1 MTCNYHLSGLE
12 KVLYLPV
19 TMNERSLILGL
30 KKGDHDSYE
39 TLFDLYYAK
48 FVNFADALIRDRT
61 AAKDI
66 VQEAFIRIWLN
77 RDKLN
82 ENQSIENYIYV
93 IVTRLVINHIRDS
106 KKADSLESEKA
117 QAVQSTTW
125 GGQDLIVVANET
137 RSRICAAVAKMP
149 SQRRAI
155 FMMSRDKGMSN
166 KEIAESLQI
175 SVKTVERHM
184 TLALA
189 ELRENIS

>member
-1 MTCNYHLSGLE
+1 
-12 KVLYLPV
+12 
-19 TMNERSLILGL
+19 MNERRLILGL

-93 IVTRLVINHIRDS
+93 IVKRLVINHIRDS

-125 GGQDLIVVANET
+125 GGKTLLLLPMKLEVGYVLL
-137 RSRICAAVAKMP
+137 
-149 SQRRAI
+149 SQRCR
-155 FMMSRDKGMSN
+155 
-166 KEIAESLQI
+166 L
-175 SVKTVERHM
+175 SVVPY
-184 TLALA
+184 
-189 ELRENIS
+189 S

>member
-93 IVTRLVINHIRDS
+93 IVKRLVINHIRDS